1 VKNLYFQGMTIDTV
15 HMVLYLLVGA
25 ILVGLPA
32 YGTALFRRRRLRQQ
46 FADKHGEYD
55 ELLERYN
62 PYYKSLGV
70 AGRER
75 FLHRALCFM
84 EVKKFEYIDVAPQ
97 EIMPL
102 LISATAVQLTFG
114 LEHYLL
120 DHFRTIHILQ
130 DRYRYGLYN
139 QPFEGHV
146 AEDGI
151 YFSWNHFFREYA
163 DYSDGQNVGLHEMA
177 HALTY
182 VNFSVQDGR
191 DTTFHDHFSE
201 FSSVARPLFERMQ
214 AGETLLLDPYA
225 ATNYQEFWAV
235 CVETF
240 FERSNSMKKQLPELY
255 SALCIL
261 LNQDPLTADKLLVV
275 DTGALPLAP
284 TTPPAT
290 AAPTAPATAAA
301 IAPQLAPPQSDL
313 GVAGR

>member
-1 VKNLYFQGMTIDTV
+1 VKNLYFQGMTIDAV
-15 HMVLYLLVGA
+15 HMVLYLVVGA
-25 ILVGLPA
+25 VLLGLPA
-32 YGTALFRRRRLRQQ
+32 YGAAFFRRRRLRQL
-46 FADKHGEYD
+46 FADKHRDYD
-55 ELLERYN
+55 DLLGRYN
-62 PYYKSLGV
+62 PYYKSLSI
-70 AGRER
+70 AGRDR
-75 FLHRALCFM
+75 FLQRVLDFM
-84 EVKKFEYIDVAPQ
+84 EAKKFDYIDVAPQ

-120 DHFRTIHILQ
+120 DHFRTFHILQ

-182 VNFSVQDGR
+182 VNFTVQEGR
-191 DTTFHDHFSE
+191 DSTFHDHFIE
-201 FSSVARPLFERMQ
+201 FSAVARPIFQRMQ
-214 AGETLLLDPYA
+214 TGETTLLDPYA

-240 FERSNSMKKQLPELY
+240 FERSNSMKKQMPELY

-261 LNQDPLTADKLLVV
+261 LNQDPLTADKLLTVE
-275 DTGALPLAP
+275 TGAVSLPP
-284 TTPPAT
+284 SP
-290 AAPTAPATAAA
+290 APAN
-301 IAPQLAPPQSDL
+301 L
-313 GVAGR
+313 GPAGP